1 MVFFYTTEYINYYQR
16 KEAFQVNLAAY
27 RIQSLPNVR
36 DKVHFYSY
44 DITTNGLPNGLPFMS
59 SPVTDL
65 TGKDEKRTAD
75 LPAIWFW
82 PLSHSGKKGEQ
93 IRYNNWPDAEHIIKF
108 IKEVSIQDLYELDPK
123 EYGSFGVRD
132 KDVDM
137 FHKRLKIEGVVTK
150 VAGPDDAIPFGES
163 YNDDL

>member
-1 MVFFYTTEYINYYQR
+1 
-16 KEAFQVNLAAY
+16 
-27 RIQSLPNVR
+27 
-36 DKVHFYSY
+36 
-44 DITTNGLPNGLPFMS
+44 MS

-108 IKEVSIQDLYELDPK
+108 IKEVSIQDLYELNPE
-123 EYGSFGVRD
+123 EYGQFGMRD